1 MTASQTRLDPPAWTV
16 SRVPADLRVAAA
28 ERLVT
33 SPDRARAARRLVE
46 SAERHGIDLD
56 LMWGAIGP
64 GRRTVGQVCL
74 AVPSAG
80 RTAMLFLSAPSPDRA
95 LGRAEEQTERLTRV
109 LRTALREIPQVAGTP
124 LRLAQILVEPDQA
137 WAEAACRGAG
147 MTWVGRL
154 QFMRLA
160 WPARGEIGGAAPEDA
175 WPAGVR
181 VEPLGAPGGSGL
193 DAAARSALGA
203 ALEASYE
210 DTLDCPELCGL
221 RATDDVIDSHMATG
235 AFDPSRWWIVRMHDR
250 PEGCCLLTHC
260 PGTRSVELVYLGLS
274 GRLRGMGL
282 GWRVLRHALSRLGAV
297 DARELTCAVDT
308 RNAPALRLYERAG
321 FRAFGARTGFVSALA
336 TPGA

>member
-16 SRVPADLRVAAA
+16 LRVPPDLRVAAA

-33 SPDRARAARRLVE
+33 TPDRARAARRLVE

-80 RTAMLFLSAPSPDRA
+80 RTAMLFLSAPGPERA
-95 LGRAEEQTERLTRV
+95 LGRPEEQAERLTRV

-137 WAEAACRGAG
+137 WAEAACREAG

-154 QFMRLA
+154 QFMRLP
-160 WPARGEIGGAAPEDA
+160 WPDRGLQEAPTPDEA
-175 WPAGVR
+175 WPAGVS
-181 VEPLGAPGGSGL
+181 VEPLGASGASGL
-193 DAAARSALGA
+193 DAPARSALGA

-235 AFDPSRWWIVRMHDR
+235 AFDPSRWWIIRMHGK

-282 GWRVLRHALSRLGAV
+282 GRRVLAHGLRRVGAA
-297 DARELTCAVDT
+297 DAREVTCAVDT
-308 RNAPALRLYERAG
+308 RNTPALRLYERAG
-321 FRAFGARTGFVSALA
+321 FRAFGARIGFVSALA
-336 TPGA
+336 GRDA